1 MPTKCV
7 ILQGELWAEHRIA
20 EINQETLTI
29 IAICSACDRKII
41 NKNPN

>member
-20 EINQETLTI
+20 EISQETL
-29 IAICSACDRKII
+29 IAVCSACDRKII